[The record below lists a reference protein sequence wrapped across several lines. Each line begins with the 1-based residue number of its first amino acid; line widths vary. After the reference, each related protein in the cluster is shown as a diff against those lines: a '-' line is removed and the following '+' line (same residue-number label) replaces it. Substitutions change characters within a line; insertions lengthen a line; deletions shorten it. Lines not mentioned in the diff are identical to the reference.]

1 MSRLLIVLGLL
12 LVTFGSFAAS
22 DDEIADSDRDDAI
35 YAELYGS
42 CTRQTCPP
50 GSTVIVTATKGDSGL
65 ATTPDG
71 QDYDLLGLRKI
82 KFIVLSND
90 DRYLSLVNVK
100 APSGTIYSIQRMF
113 LKRK

>member
-50 GSTVIVTATKGDSGL
+50 GSTVIVTATKEDRGL

-71 QDYDLLGLRKI
+71 QDYDLLGLRK
-82 KFIVLSND
+82 
-90 DRYLSLVNVK
+90 
-100 APSGTIYSIQRMF
+100 
-113 LKRK
+113 